1 MKDVEKISK
10 FCLWFFIIDFI
21 AFILLYILFEIL
33 DIDGDVLLGFMTNI
47 LPLTVLGVCDCLIQ
61 YDYSKKKKLTG
72 LVTEFSKQKF
82 GRKSYYQISVLADDG
97 RIFNIETS
105 NFRASK
111 YRYKKKIKL
120 ILMPENV
127 MPKAIIKEDLHGRGE
142 LFLFLFFPIFYMFI
156 IPVIAYLINGE

>member
-72 LVTEFSKQKF
+72 
-82 GRKSYYQISVLADDG
+82 
-97 RIFNIETS
+97 
-105 NFRASK
+105 FRLRS
-111 YRYKKKIKL
+111 
-120 ILMPENV
+120 
-127 MPKAIIKEDLHGRGE
+127 
-142 LFLFLFFPIFYMFI
+142 
-156 IPVIAYLINGE
+156 PVI